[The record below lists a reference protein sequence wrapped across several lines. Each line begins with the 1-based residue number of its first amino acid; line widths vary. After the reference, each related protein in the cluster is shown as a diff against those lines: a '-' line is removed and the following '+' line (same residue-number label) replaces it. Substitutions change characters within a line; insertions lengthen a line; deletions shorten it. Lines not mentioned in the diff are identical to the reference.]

1 MSRNVR
7 AIDIARKKVFT
18 CRPDQTIP
26 HVAKIMKDNWIG
38 SVIVVEQ
45 DKPIG
50 IVTDGII
57 FSLIA
62 KERNPLVLLAQDV
75 MVAPVFTIHEDAD
88 ICDSE
93 DQFLKTKVK
102 RLAVVNDEGQL
113 VGVLSKKEVEC
124 YTRYSLAQRI
134 LNQKKNQ
141 TRYESHIISCR

>member
-1 MSRNVR
+1 MSRDVR

-57 FSLIA
+57 FS
-62 KERNPLVLLAQDV
+62 
-75 MVAPVFTIHEDAD
+75 
-88 ICDSE
+88 
-93 DQFLKTKVK
+93 
-102 RLAVVNDEGQL
+102 
-113 VGVLSKKEVEC
+113 
-124 YTRYSLAQRI
+124 
-134 LNQKKNQ
+134 
-141 TRYESHIISCR
+141 